1 MFNKWKAYAGTRLL
15 VGAPA
20 KPMPTDRE
28 DKLRSIV
35 HTFPQALFA
44 YVPQIY
50 MRGKID
56 PPAQVV
62 YLVLRDEARPDL
74 NQIMRSVVSL
84 INVALPAGDFID
96 VLPVFTNDRLLPA
109 VITSGCVLAI
119 NEPENGSGAIKI
131 RDRPNHIIAPDPFSV
146 FASGR

>member
-50 MRGKID
+50 MRGNR
-56 PPAQVV
+56 PTCPSS
-62 YLVLRDEARPDL
+62 LFVLRDEARPDL

-131 RDRPNHIIAPDPFSV
+131 RDRPNDIIPPDPFSV